1 MKGELI
7 MIYELTTVD
16 NPFDKF
22 EQYDEWLMFDIEKGY
37 GTNELL
43 ARIMKDTKSFT
54 DKEFNES
61 LSNAIDEI
69 IKNDF
74 TGLYKKVYTDKY
86 D

>member
-1 MKGELI
+1 

>member
-1 MKGELI
+1 

-22 EQYDEWLMFDIEKGY
+22 EDYDNWLMYDIEKGY
-37 GTNELL
+37 GTNEYL
-43 ARIMKDTKSFT
+43 ARIMKDTKAFT
-54 DKEFNES
+54 DKEFNEA

-69 IKNDF
+69 IANDF
-74 TGLYKKVYTDKY
+74 TGLYKKVSTDKY

>member
-1 MKGELI
+1 
-7 MIYELTTVD
+7 MIYELTTID

-22 EQYDEWLMFDIEKGY
+22 EQYDDWLLFDIEKGY

-43 ARIMKDTKSFT
+43 ARIMKETQSFT
-54 DKEFNES
+54 DKEFNEALS
-61 LSNAIDEI
+61 LAIDEI

>member
-1 MKGELI
+1 MF
-7 MIYELTTVD
+7 MIYELTTID

-22 EQYDEWLMFDIEKGY
+22 EQYDDWLLFDIEKGY

-43 ARIMKDTKSFT
+43 ARIMKDTQSFT
-54 DKEFNES
+54 DKEFNEALS
-61 LSNAIDEI
+61 LAIDEI

>member
-1 MKGELI
+1 
-7 MIYELTTVD
+7 MIYELTTID

-22 EQYDEWLMFDIEKGY
+22 EQYDDWLLFDIEKGY

-43 ARIMKDTKSFT
+43 ARIMKDTQSFT
-54 DKEFNES
+54 DKEFNEALS
-61 LSNAIDEI
+61 LTIDEI

>member
-1 MKGELI
+1 

-54 DKEFNES
+54 DKEFNDA

>member
-1 MKGELI
+1 

-22 EQYDEWLMFDIEKGY
+22 EDYDNWLLYDIEKGY

-43 ARIMKDTKSFT
+43 ARIMKDTKSYT
-54 DKEFNES
+54 DKEFNEA
-61 LSNAIDEI
+61 LSDVIDEI

-74 TGLYKKVYTDKY
+74 TGMYKKVSTNKY